1 MEKELTIQQ
10 VAAMTHLSEHTL
22 RYYERIGLLTAI
34 DRDNNGYRR
43 YSMSDVTRIEFL
55 RCLRSTGMPIQ
66 KMQRYMELL
75 HQGQQ
80 TANERRLLLVAHHQ
94 EVQAHI
100 TESQHYLEM
109 ITRKIASYETL
120 AQERTAHSAADS
132 RIEEL

>member
-1 MEKELTIQQ
+1 MEKEFTIQQ

-22 RYYERIGLLTAI
+22 RYYERIGLLAAI

-66 KMQRYMELL
+66 KMQRYVEFLN
-75 HQGQQ
+75 QGPQ
-80 TANERRLLLVAHHQ
+80 TANERCLLLVEHYQ

-100 TESQHYLEM
+100 AELQRDLEM
-109 ITRKIASYETL
+109 IARKVASYETL
-120 AQERTAHSAADS
+120 GQERTTRFVADS
-132 RIEEL
+132 KVQEL